1 MSAASPAGSP
11 VDAAPAIVEAPPAT
25 ASAPSL
31 PKPEVPKL
39 WCLPAVAGDDV
50 GGARYIMVLAVL
62 LSYAR
67 YTHQS
72 SLI

>member
-50 GGARYIMVLAVL
+50 GGARYIMVRSCSHSTHSAIIL
-62 LSYAR
+62 L
-67 YTHQS
+67 
-72 SLI
+72 L